1 MTATTA
7 ADPNRAEA
15 VPEQG
20 SPALAVEARGL
31 VHHYR
36 KQQGR

>member
-20 SPALAVEARGL
+20 SSALTVEARSL

>member
-15 VPEQG
+15 VPGQG